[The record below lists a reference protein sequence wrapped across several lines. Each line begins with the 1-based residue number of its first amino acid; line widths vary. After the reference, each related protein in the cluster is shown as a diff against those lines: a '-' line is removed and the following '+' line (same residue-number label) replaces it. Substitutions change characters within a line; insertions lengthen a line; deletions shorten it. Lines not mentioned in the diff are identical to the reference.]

1 MSDLKAL
8 LERADR
14 AVADVPLPADG
25 LEGLQRHR
33 DRKRRNQRIT
43 AGVVGIAVFVAAVWI
58 VTSVG
63 SLDRSETSVVPGGDV
78 TGPAETGPG
87 TRVGTTAE
95 EVATDFFNAYGV
107 FHNPDQAVS
116 MLANDADLSGLGV
129 DETREFRLLIRT
141 MEAAGFK
148 VTLDS
153 CVETISG
160 TYASVVR
167 CTYDFHALRSD
178 EIGRGPYS
186 GNYAEFTIRDGEIID
201 VLAPRNLEFL
211 REMAEP
217 FADWVS
223 ANYPDDVAV
232 MYTPHFSDFRLSPE
246 SIRLWE
252 RRSREYAKAVKQGTA

>member
-1 MSDLKAL
+1 MPEIRPL
-8 LERADR
+8 LERMMER
-14 AVADVPLPADG
+14 VELRPFT
-25 LEGLQRHR
+25 LEGFHDRR
-33 DRKRRNQRIT
+33 DRKRRDQRIA
-43 AGVVGIAVFVAAVWI
+43 AGVVGIAVFVAAIWI

-63 SLDRSETSVVPGGDV
+63 SLDRSETSVGPAGDV
-78 TGPAETGPG
+78 TGPG
-87 TRVGTTAE
+87 TALGTTAE
-95 EVATDFFNAYGV
+95 EVATDFFNAYAV
-107 FHNPDQAVS
+107 FHNADRAVS
-116 MLANDADLSGLGV
+116 MLANDADLSGVGA
-129 DETREFRLLIRT
+129 DGTREFRLLIRT

-160 TYASVVR
+160 TYASIVR
-167 CTYDFHALRSD
+167 CTYDFHAFRSD

-223 ANYPDDVAV
+223 ANYPDDVEV